1 MKRIF
6 KIHQDIKVS
15 IWQRQHFEIEAENEE
30 EAKKLAMVYKN
41 MDVSSDMMT
50 VDTETLYETE
60 EFILPEENDGQET
73 IQLYFQG
80 EEQPFATNVDN
91 NP

>member
-1 MKRIF
+1 
-6 KIHQDIKVS
+6 
-15 IWQRQHFEIEAENEE
+15 
-30 EAKKLAMVYKN
+30 
-41 MDVSSDMMT
+41 MDVSSDRMT

-73 IQLYFQG
+73 IQLYLQG

>member
-6 KIHQDIKVS
+6 KFHQDIKVS
-15 IWQRQHFEIEAENEE
+15 IWQRQHFE
-30 EAKKLAMVYKN
+30 
-41 MDVSSDMMT
+41 
-50 VDTETLYETE
+50 
-60 EFILPEENDGQET
+60 ENDGQET
-73 IQLYFQG
+73 IQLYLQG